1 MPQLQVILNLPI
13 VCWALHWR
21 GGGLLFLASCRCLC
35 HAEALLQK
43 ASPPGSSS
51 GCAGTRHSGGDQG
64 RPQGAHLC
72 PGAFGFLRGWGR
84 ICLSTSRT
92 RKSTRSGALTLS
104 NMAKGVSADD
114 EGTLHQSQ
122 NNRHALHPLR
132 TNIPELPVCKASS
145 PSCSLQQPQ
154 VVQQLQRTQH
164 SKQPG
169 GYPEG

>member
-1 MPQLQVILNLPI
+1 MPQLQVVLSLPI
-13 VCWALHWR
+13 ACWALHWR

-35 HAEALLQK
+35 RAEALLQK

-51 GCAGTRHSGGDQG
+51 GCAGGPGTQMDPALKWDLTLRWAQHSGGDQD

-72 PGAFGFLRGWGR
+72 PGACGFLRGWGR
-84 ICLSTSRT
+84 TCLSTSRT

-132 TNIPELPVCKASS
+132 TNIPGLPVC
-145 PSCSLQQPQ
+145 
-154 VVQQLQRTQH
+154 
-164 SKQPG
+164 
-169 GYPEG
+169 

>member
-1 MPQLQVILNLPI
+1 MAYSSLLHAG
-13 VCWALHWR
+13 VCAMLRPYCKKPPHQAAAQAVQGGPALRW
-21 GGGLLFLASCRCLC
+21 
-35 HAEALLQK
+35 
-43 ASPPGSSS
+43 
-51 GCAGTRHSGGDQG
+51 TRHSGGDQD

-92 RKSTRSGALTLS
+92 RKSTRSGTLTLS
-104 NMAKGVSADD
+104 NMTKGVSADD

-122 NNRHALHPLR
+122 SNRHALHPLH
-132 TNIPELPVCKASS
+132 TSIPELPVRKESS
-145 PSCSLQQPQ
+145 HSRSLQQLQ

-169 GYPEG
+169 G